1 MNWIVSSLI
10 MFASSVALYLAIR
23 KSSLHKMPSQYNNL
37 AMFAIPLV
45 MFIILALTT
54 NQNFMIPLNMITI
67 IIGAGILFSYIGNV
81 SSLISIQKA
90 PNPGYS
96 LVISKSYVVFTT
108 LVSVLLFHAE
118 LTLKKTVAI
127 LLIVGF
133 SALIMLSQKGVKKVV
148 DKSWLALSMAAFFC
162 WGMLSLTSK
171 YVFTHG
177 VNIYIFLTYIYLV
190 VTICIVVEM
199 MKKKIAFS
207 GVVENK
213 GILLLIGIC
222 SIGFNLFQFMAINQA
237 PNVGYVNA
245 INASS
250 ISAVTICAILLFK
263 DEFSKQKMIG
273 VIGVTAGLLLL
284 LI

>member
-1 MNWIVSSLI
+1 
-10 MFASSVALYLAIR
+10 
-23 KSSLHKMPSQYNNL
+23 MPSQYNNL
-37 AMFAIPLV
+37 AMFAIPLI
-45 MFIILALTT
+45 MFIILALTAH
-54 NQNFMIPLNMITI
+54 QSFMIPLDMLTI

-81 SSLISIQKA
+81 SSLVSIQKA

-118 LTLKKTVAI
+118 LTIKKTIAI
-127 LLIVGF
+127 IFIVSF
-133 SALIMLSQKGVKKVV
+133 SALIMLSQKGVKKAT
-148 DKSWLALSMAAFFC
+148 DKSWLPLSLASFFC

-177 VNIYIFLTYIYLV
+177 VNIYIFLSYVYLV
-190 VTICIVVEM
+190 VTICVVIEM
-199 MKKKIAFS
+199 LKKKVSFD
-207 GVVENK
+207 GVIKNK

-222 SIGFNLFQFMAINQA
+222 SIGFNLFQFIAIKLA

-263 DEFSKQKMIG
+263 DEFSKRKLAG
-273 VIGVTAGLLLL
+273 VLGVTIGLLLL
-284 LI
+284 LV